1 MKKHSL
7 VSGKSKIAIYSSNC
21 YEYDAIII
29 GGYYQN
35 ICNVSL
41 YDTFGEE
48 AVKYI
53 LEHVRNSTISDLHN
67 KASHFGGKHCSSNK
81 TSGYTSSK
89 LVKTCPNVIVI
100 NTDDMSWADVT
111 INNPSKLVPTPN
123 IDKLVSKGINF
134 RDGHSCTSL
143 TQPYLCQTLTVCL

>member
-1 MKKHSL
+1 MKSYTTITYGEFAATAQYLANAMKKHSL

-67 KASHFGGKHCSSNK
+67 KASHFGGNR
-81 TSGYTSSK
+81 TR
-89 LVKTCPNVIVI
+89 
-100 NTDDMSWADVT
+100 
-111 INNPSKLVPTPN
+111 PT
-123 IDKLVSKGINF
+123 LG
-134 RDGHSCTSL
+134 
-143 TQPYLCQTLTVCL
+143 